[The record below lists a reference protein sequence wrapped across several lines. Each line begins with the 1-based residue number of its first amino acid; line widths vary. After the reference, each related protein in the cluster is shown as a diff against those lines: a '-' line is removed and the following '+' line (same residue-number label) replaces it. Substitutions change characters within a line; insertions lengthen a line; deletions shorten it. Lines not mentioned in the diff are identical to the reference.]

1 MSPPATLGMSHPT
14 RSTSQQISQHKR
26 SLSFNHHLSYN
37 QHQQLQ
43 QQQQPNLKQVQMQH
57 PVLPQRKE
65 MSPLLN
71 QSTKIQPTRS
81 EYFFFDICIKSLMEF
96 SHEFSDNWSITS
108 LRHAHPLRP
117 CFLTGGNSLTYALG
131 SKKVQPTFEE
141 DALVLR
147 VIESY
152 CAAFQ
157 NTSRHTMHSGEFL
170 YLFVECHLGIVCKE
184 IDFER
189 NFQMISLHS
198 FFFICFPSLKFS
210 TLRL

>member
-1 MSPPATLGMSHPT
+1 MHTLSQMSPPTLGMSHPT

-37 QHQQLQ
+37 QLQQMQ
-43 QQQQPNLKQVQMQH
+43 QQQAHQGFLKQVQMQH

-65 MSPLLN
+65 MSPLLGQN
-71 QSTKIQPTRS
+71 TKNTQPKSKWKVWSTLWRIL
-81 EYFFFDICIKSLMEF
+81 LMI
-96 SHEFSDNWSITS
+96 SHTFADNWSITN
-108 LRHAHPLRP
+108 LRQAYPLRP
-117 CFLTGGNSLTYALG
+117 CFLTGGNSLTYALS

-157 NTSRHTMHSGEFL
+157 NTSRHTMHSGEF
-170 YLFVECHLGIVCKE
+170 CK
-184 IDFER
+184 
-189 NFQMISLHS
+189 
-198 FFFICFPSLKFS
+198 KFS
-210 TLRL
+210 FSQNQNFR